1 MFYLL
6 TRTVSETG
14 LWDGSQ
20 AHSHGFLLTPEVYHL
35 SAANRQTLDQ
45 FAPALRET
53 LSGVARIAAV
63 TQSPQLGRGPAWNRV
78 RRLLLVGVPKIY
90 RGLAAHRPATG
101 PAICKV
107 DFMERPDGSL
117 CIAEIDGHNKHGM
130 GYSVLGSLLRRAA
143 SPDGRA
149 YPGVAAAVATE
160 VRALNT
166 SRLVLLAADQE
177 RFYLPDFKILRQ
189 ALAREGVELVI
200 VEETNQ
206 ASVEEH
212 ILGPSERDRV
222 LLVDLPFMYRN
233 PILNQMLPKAYLD
246 GKLDF
251 LFPPKPFLGS
261 KTLLGLIRN
270 EEDDPG
276 LEAILR
282 SHIHPTSL
290 KCVRALIPPTYLI
303 SKATKTHQWRDL
315 ARTPGWVIKDAMS
328 SGMKGTS
335 FADERA
341 FQAFL
346 ARAGASYDRA
356 VLQEQIST
364 RAHRLRF
371 FTSDG
376 VPRVDTWYLRI
387 TAHITRR
394 AIADLCITARR
405 DRAVHGAK
413 DALMFGAVFG

>member
-1 MFYLL
+1 MFDLL

-35 SAANRQTLDQ
+35 SVANRQTLDQ

-63 TQSPQLGRGPAWNRV
+63 AQSPQFGRGPVWNRV
-78 RRLLLVGVPKIY
+78 RRLLRVGVLQVY
-90 RGLAAHRPATG
+90 HELASYRPATG

-130 GYSVLGSLLRRAA
+130 GYSVLGSLLRRAV

-200 VEETNQ
+200 VEETHQ
-206 ASVEEH
+206 TGVEEH
-212 ILGPSERDRV
+212 ILRPSERV

-233 PILNQMLPKAYLD
+233 PALNQMLPKAYLD

-251 LFPPKPFLGS
+251 LFLPKPFLGS
-261 KTLLGLIRN
+261 KVLLGLIRN
-270 EEDDPG
+270 EENDPG

-290 KCVRALIPPTYLI
+290 ECVRALIPPTYLI
-303 SKATKTHQWRDL
+303 SKATKTNHWRDL
-315 ARTPGWVIKDAMS
+315 AQTPGWVIKDAMS

-364 RAHRLRF
+364 RAHSLRF

-387 TAHITRR
+387 TAHITRC